1 MIAAMRGG
9 GHMPTDKAADRKAA
23 ALRRDAAQARVP
35 DPATTIR
42 DAIGTALHAH
52 YGARADNVVLAGY
65 IPIRSEMS
73 PLPAMEAHPGP
84 VCVPVVTALH
94 QPLQFYRWSPGAQM
108 VEGRF
113 GTHIPAIADH
123 VVPDVLIV
131 PLLAYDARGYRL
143 GYGGGFYDRTLAQL
157 RGMSKVLAIG
167 LAYSAQ
173 QQDIVPTEP
182 TDERLDL
189 IVTEAGIFK
198 P

>member
-1 MIAAMRGG
+1 
-9 GHMPTDKAADRKAA
+9 MPSDKVADRKAA

-35 DPATTIR
+35 DPAVTIR
-42 DAIGTALHAH
+42 NAIGTALHAH
-52 YGARADNVVLAGY
+52 YGARAAQAVLAGY

-73 PLPAMEAHPGP
+73 PLPAMEAHAGP

-113 GTHIPAIADH
+113 GTRIPAIADH

-157 RGMSKVLAIG
+157 RAMSKVLAIG

-189 IVTEAGIFK
+189 IVTEAGIFE